1 MRTIFKYRLKLVGSQ
16 TIEMPHDAE
25 FLSVQLQN
33 EKICVWALIDTE
45 KLIDLEYFVIQG
57 TGLPFPDKPKYLQF
71 LGTIQPNTGLVW
83 HVFRAV
89 K

>member
-16 TIEMPHDAE
+16 TIEVPRDAE

-57 TGLPFPDKPKYLQF
+57 PACRFQISPSTCSF
-71 LGTIQPNTGLVW
+71 
-83 HVFRAV
+83 
-89 K
+89 